1 MESRYEHTSWEKKF
15 QEQWEKEKTYTRQHN
30 PGQSYS
36 IDTPPPTVSG
46 SLHIGH
52 VFSYTQTDILA
63 RYKRMNGFSVFYP
76 FGFDDNGLA
85 TERFVEK
92 KCKVRSHELG
102 RTNFINLCL
111 KETAE
116 AEHQFK
122 ELWTRMGLSVDW
134 QEAYSTISAPVRRL
148 SQASFID
155 LYKKGFI
162 YRKHAPALYC
172 PTCRTTVA
180 QAELDDAQKPSFFND
195 IVFKDHKGHDLIVS
209 TTRPE
214 LLPACVALFYN
225 PADKRYTYLKDTQVA
240 VPVFNFQVPV
250 LADDKV
256 DMEKGS
262 GLVMCCTFGDKT
274 DIFWFKKHNLPYKQA
289 LGLDGRMTQHAGIL
303 GGLSVKDARIK
314 IIEELIAKNLLI
326 AQKEISHSVNIHE
339 RCKHEIEFLML
350 SQWFINILEHKQK
363 FLELADQVNWYPS
376 FMKSRYK
383 DWVENLGWDWC
394 ISRQRFFGIPFPAW
408 HCQDCGHVILADEK
422 TLPIDPQETAHTG
435 TCPKC
440 SSSNIK
446 GDTDVMDTWN
456 TSSITPYICGEL
468 YNKKQVNFGAEKNSP
483 DTKAVFDFLPM
494 SMRPQ
499 AHDIIRT
506 WAFYTIVKS
515 WMHHDVIPWKSIVI
529 SGHVL
534 SDSKEKLSKSRE
546 CGAVTPE
553 NMLNCFP
560 ADAIRFWTASGRL
573 GQDVA
578 FSENQLK
585 IGLRLVTKLW
595 NAFRFTQEHVAALS
609 TPHKAPEN
617 FGTIHEWLL
626 QRASDTFVS
635 YKNYLEQQEFSL
647 ALEPLE
653 KFFWHDFCDNYLELV
668 KHQLFN
674 PHEYTEQEVYATRW
688 TLYHV
693 GLRIL
698 QMYAPYLPYITEA
711 LYEQLYKHYEKT
723 ASIHQ
728 TRFENYQTEW
738 VFDENAAL
746 IEKVIALV
754 AQVRT
759 LKTEQQLSLKTPL
772 EVLAI
777 SSNNDQLL
785 GQFKKLEKLIRGVT
799 QAKEIQYTVGTEKP
813 AVIEKKAELFHAQV
827 YIAADTISPQ
837 IF

>member
-1 MESRYEHTSWEKKF
+1 MENRYEHTSWEKKF
-15 QEQWEKEKTYTRQHN
+15 QELWEKEKTYNRENN
-30 PGQSYS
+30 PGPSYS

-52 VFSYTQTDILA
+52 IFSYTQTDIIA

-116 AEHQFK
+116 TEHQFK
-122 ELWTRMGLSVDW
+122 ELWQRMGLSVDW
-134 QEAYSTISAPVRRL
+134 VSCYSTISEPVRRL
-148 SQASFID
+148 SQSSFLD

-162 YRKHAPALYC
+162 SRKHAPALYC

-180 QAELDDAQKPSFFND
+180 QAELDDAEKPSFFND
-195 IVFKDHKGHDLIVS
+195 IVFKDYHGNNLIIS

-214 LLPACVALFYN
+214 LLPACVALFYHPN
-225 PADKRYTYLKDTQVA
+225 DKRYMHLAGTPAT
-240 VPVFNFQVPV
+240 VPVFNFSVPV
-250 LADDKV
+250 LTDDKV

-274 DIFWFKKHNLPYKQA
+274 DIFWFKKYNLPYKQV
-289 LGLDGRMTQHAGIL
+289 LGLNGRMTQQAGIL
-303 GGLSVKDARIK
+303 SDLSIKDARIK
-314 IIEELIAKNLLI
+314 IIEELIAQNLLTG
-326 AQKEISHSVNIHE
+326 QKEISHSVSIHE

-363 FLELADQVNWYPS
+363 FLELAEQVEWHPT

-383 DWVENLGWDWC
+383 DWVEHLGWDWC
-394 ISRQRFFGIPFPAW
+394 ISRQRFFGIPFPVW
-408 HCQDCGHVILADEK
+408 HCTDCGHVILADEK
-422 TLPIDPQETAHTG
+422 SLPVDPQEKPYAG
-435 TCPKC
+435 KCPQC
-440 SSSNIK
+440 ASSAII

-456 TSSITPYICGEL
+456 TSSITPYICAEL
-468 YNKKQVNFGAEKNSP
+468 ATGKQVAFSNAPAPELLQ
-483 DTKAVFDFLPM
+483 FLPM

-515 WMHHDVIPWKSIVI
+515 YMHSNVTPWKNIVI

-534 SDSKEKLSKSRE
+534 SDAKEKISKSQ
-546 CGAVTPE
+546 GNSAITPE
-553 NMLNCFP
+553 NILTSFP

-573 GQDVA
+573 GHDVA
-578 FSENQLK
+578 FSESQLK
-585 IGLRLVTKLW
+585 IGLRLVTKMW
-595 NAFRFTQEHVAALS
+595 NAFRFTKEHVAEFK
-609 TPHKAPEN
+609 TPQTFPQE
-617 FGTIHEWLL
+617 FGTINEWLL
-626 QRASDTFVS
+626 QRVSDTFVE
-635 YKNYLEQQEFSL
+635 YQKYLENNEFSL

-674 PHEYTEQEVYATRW
+674 PQEYDAAQVYATRW

-698 QMYAPYLPYITEA
+698 QMYAPYMPYITEA
-711 LYEQLYKHYEKT
+711 LYELLYKEQLHT

-728 TRFENYQTEW
+728 TRFEKEQTEY
-738 VFDENAAL
+738 VFDES
-746 IEKVIALV
+746 EKLTNTVITLV
-754 AQVRT
+754 SRIRT

-772 EVLAI
+772 EVLTIA
-777 SSNNDQLL
+777 SNNDELL
-785 GQFKKLEKLIRGVT
+785 ANLKKLEKTIRGVS
-799 QAKEIQYTVGTEKP
+799 QAQEIRYEMGPEKP
-813 AVIEKKAELFHAQV
+813 TALHKKDELFRAYV
-827 YIAADTISPQ
+827 YIAADTINPQ
-837 IF
+837 VF